1 MKEEKHDEF
10 EDELY
15 PLTKMFEN
23 VNESNYLQFTK
34 LAIILYNF
42 LFNNER
48 TSGYDFVNWRVNF
61 ANLHE
66 FVVEN
71 AKIGDDIS
79 IFLKYYEDSA
89 PLLYKKL
96 GLEYQ
101 QIQLSMI
108 TEIQRYIPPRFNRS
122 ILYTILIPE
131 IIRSNKYNTETYVS
145 AVTKFEMECEKKL
158 KDLFKKVGI
167 QSSTKRDR
175 YSLPFTHEVIG
186 EIEGTSYINY
196 AFNLDNIARLF
207 VKDLLDKDIFKIRF
221 YLFVDVITE
230 DETMS
235 KRYPGKVVYK
245 FRYMVHY

>member
-1 MKEEKHDEF
+1 
-10 EDELY
+10 
-15 PLTKMFEN
+15 
-23 VNESNYLQFTK
+23 
-34 LAIILYNF
+34 
-42 LFNNER
+42 
-48 TSGYDFVNWRVNF
+48 
-61 ANLHE
+61 
-66 FVVEN
+66 
-71 AKIGDDIS
+71 
-79 IFLKYYEDSA
+79 
-89 PLLYKKL
+89 
-96 GLEYQ
+96 
-101 QIQLSMI
+101 MI